1 MKLYSDYGARRTRQ
15 ILGDIAA
22 VVLIGLWVWFGVGVF
37 QLVDGL
43 AEYGQGMVEAGSGIE
58 ESMNDVGE
66 QLGGVPLIGG
76 GIRAPFDAASE
87 AGSVLVEAG
96 VAQQEA
102 VHRLALGLG
111 VGIPALPIL
120 TILLLWL
127 VPRIR
132 FVRSAARAREAVGTA
147 AGLDLLALRA
157 LATQKLAAVTEIA
170 PDALEAWR
178 RGDPAV
184 TRRLAELELRS
195 AGIRLRE

>member
-15 ILGDIAA
+15 ILGDLVA
-22 VVLIGLWVWFGVGVF
+22 VALIGLWVWFGVGVF

-43 AEYGQGMVEAGSGIE
+43 AEYGQGMVDAGSGIE

-87 AGSVLVEAG
+87 AGTVLVEAG
-96 VAQQEA
+96 LAQQEA

-111 VGIPALPIL
+111 VGISTLPIL

-132 FVRSAARAREAVGTA
+132 FVRSAARAQEAVGTA

-157 LATQKLAAVTEIA
+157 LATQKLAAVTEVA

-195 AGIRLRE
+195 AGVRLRE

>member
-15 ILGDIAA
+15 ILGDVAA

-43 AEYGQGMVEAGSGIE
+43 AEYGQGMVDAGSGIE

-102 VHRLALGLG
+102 VQRLALGLG
-111 VGIPALPIL
+111 IGIPALPIL

>member
-15 ILGDIAA
+15 IFGDIVAI
-22 VVLIGLWVWFGVGVF
+22 VLIGLWVWFGVGVF

-43 AEYGQGMVEAGSGIE
+43 SGYGQGMIDAGSGIE
-58 ESMNDVGE
+58 EAMSDVGE
-66 QLGGVPLIGG
+66 QLGGVPLVGA

-87 AGSVLVEAG
+87 AGAALVEAG

-111 VGIPALPIL
+111 IGIPALPVL

-132 FVRSAARAREAVGTA
+132 FARGAARAREALSTS

-157 LATQKLAAVTEIA
+157 LATQRLATVTAIA
-170 PDALEAWR
+170 PDALDAWR
-178 RGDPAV
+178 RGDRLV
-184 TRRLAELELRS
+184 VRRLAELELRS